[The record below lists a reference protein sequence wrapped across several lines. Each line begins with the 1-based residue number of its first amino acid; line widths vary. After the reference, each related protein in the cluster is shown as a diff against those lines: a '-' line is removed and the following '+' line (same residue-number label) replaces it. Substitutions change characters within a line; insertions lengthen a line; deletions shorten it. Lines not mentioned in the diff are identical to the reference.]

1 MLNWIAHR
9 YIEIDAIERKWD
21 NIFGMETRIKKNN
34 IRNWIKHS
42 SNRMAQIESNEMHDV
57 NQLLV
62 IALIEFMELVCVGAC
77 RSMTTNK

>member
-42 SNRMAQIESNEMHDV
+42 SNRMAQIESKKMHDV

-62 IALIEFMELVCVGAC
+62 IALIDFMELVCVGAC